1 MNRLLSL
8 LALFISVVVEA
19 QEPIDSALYFYDT
32 NGLVLNEGEHVN
44 ILGEPC
50 IVLRSNRN
58 QDGLV
63 MSMHWRPATKEKGKA
78 CYSWAHHPAL
88 GMMNSNI
95 PPIDHNVGLND
106 SIAGLNNF
114 LRLKRLLDS
123 QMLYKMEHYH
133 AFNTCS
139 TMGNGWYLPS
149 KGELHL
155 LYDALDIKPYFDK
168 KAILAKVNEFR
179 KDCGLKKIK
188 SIFLWS
194 STEGD
199 DNVDWVHSL
208 KIWILTHKSTECV
221 QVFLFEGRADNN
233 AVAPVH
239 LVLPVFSNDSATAS
253 EP

>member
-1 MNRLLSL
+1 MKRLLL
-8 LALFISVVVEA
+8 FLALAIPVVAGA

-32 NGLVLNEGEHVN
+32 GGLVLNEGEHVD

-63 MSMHWRPATKEKGKA
+63 MSMHWRPATKEKGKV
-78 CYSWAHHPAL
+78 CRSWAHHPTL
-88 GMMNSNI
+88 GMMASNI

-114 LRLKRLLDS
+114 LRLNKLLDS

-133 AFNTCS
+133 AFNTCA
-139 TMGNGWYLPS
+139 TMGNGWYLPA
-149 KGELHL
+149 KGELTL
-155 LYDALDIKPYFDK
+155 LYDALGVKPYFDK

-188 SIFLWS
+188 GIFLWS

-199 DNVDWVHSL
+199 DYTQWVGSTTL
-208 KIWILTHKSTECV
+208 KIWALTHKSTNPV
-221 QVFLFEGRADNN
+221 QKIVYEYDDENN

-239 LVLPVFSNDSATAS
+239 LILSVTP
-253 EP
+253 